1 MTLRVPAYG
10 TRCFDALPATVER
23 LLTGAGGGLELGAPV
38 LERRYDHVVLIY
50 LDAFGWRFA
59 ERHGDH
65 PLLRGADLV
74 EPLTA
79 QFPSTTLVH
88 TTTIHTGLPV
98 GVHGLYEWF
107 CYDPGLD
114 RLIAPLIFS
123 FAGDGQ
129 RNTLLDVGVGP
140 EDVYPDE
147 SVYLRLAAAGVA
159 SHVAHPA
166 PIADTP
172 PSRRLLRGST
182 VHPFESAE
190 DGFAAIGAA
199 FAAEERAYGL
209 VYLPEVDALMHIAGP
224 DDPAAAEL
232 FDESLSAIEAA
243 VRGGVFPADTLVLLT
258 ADHGMAGITPERT
271 RFVNV
276 VWPEIGEHLAHGA
289 DGRPLAPAGSCR
301 DLFLHVL
308 PGHVDEVVDR
318 LRGLLVE
325 VAEVHPVEDLV
336 AAGVFGPT
344 ITDALRRRLADV
356 VCLPFPGEAVY
367 WFEAGRFEQHFRGQ
381 HGGLSEDELDI
392 PLVALVTD

>member
-1 MTLRVPAYG
+1 MTVRVPAYG

-23 LLTGAGGGLELGAPV
+23 LLTGAGEGLELGSPV
-38 LERRYDHVVLIY
+38 LERRYDHVVLVY

-74 EPLTA
+74 EPLTS

-88 TTTIHTGLPV
+88 TTTIHSGLPV
-98 GVHGLYEWF
+98 AQHGLYEWF

-123 FAGDGQ
+123 FAGDGM
-129 RNTLLDVGVGP
+129 RNTLLDVGVRP
-140 EDVYPDE
+140 EDVYPEE

-172 PSRRLLRGST
+172 PSRRMLRGAI

-190 DGFAAIGAA
+190 EGFAALGAA
-199 FAAEERAYGL
+199 LGAEERGYGL
-209 VYLPEVDALMHIAGP
+209 VYLPEVDALMHVAGP
-224 DDPAAAEL
+224 DDPGAAAL
-232 FDESLSAIEAA
+232 FDASLSAIERAA
-243 VRGGVFPADTLVLLT
+243 RGGVFPPETLVLLT
-258 ADHGMAGITPERT
+258 ADHGMAGISPERT
-271 RFVNV
+271 TYVNV
-276 VWPEIGEHLAHGA
+276 VWPEIAEQLAHGA

-301 DLFLHVL
+301 DLFLHVR
-308 PGHVDEVVDR
+308 PGRVDEVVER
-318 LRGLLVE
+318 LRGLLGE

-336 AAGVFGPT
+336 AAGVFGPSVS
-344 ITDALRRRLADV
+344 DALRRRLADV

-367 WFEAGRFEQHFRGQ
+367 WLEPGRFEQHFLGQ
-381 HGGLSEDELDI
+381 HGGLSPDELDI
-392 PLVALVTD
+392 PLVAVVTD